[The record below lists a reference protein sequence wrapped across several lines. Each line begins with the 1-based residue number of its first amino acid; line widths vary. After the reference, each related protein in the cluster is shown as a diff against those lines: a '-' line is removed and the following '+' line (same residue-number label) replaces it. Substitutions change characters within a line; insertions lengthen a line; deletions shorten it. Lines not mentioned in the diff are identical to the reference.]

1 MQRKS
6 NENGDRVIEDSGRFD
21 RDIEDSGRFDRD
33 IEDSGRVSTVV
44 LQAVGVFD

>member
-6 NENGDRVIEDSGRFD
+6 NENRDRVIEDSGKFD
-21 RDIEDSGRFDRD
+21 RDILLLQVVG
-33 IEDSGRVSTVV
+33 VSTVL